1 VRRRQG
7 TITARGWDDVG
18 GAMGPRREERRKM
31 GRDDDLR
38 VHLGDDLKVL
48 EGLQAVTHDEHA
60 PLFDA
65 PT

>member
-1 VRRRQG
+1 M
-7 TITARGWDDVG
+7 ITARGRDDVG
-18 GAMGPRREERRKM
+18 GDMGPRREERRKM

-38 VHLGDDLKVL
+38 VHLGDDLRVL